1 MHARIQEE
9 VSDTPPARRRHGH
22 RTCRERSPGRELT
35 PALVKLKRR
44 LERWELDHLRQHAAE
59 LAERL
64 EDAERRRSYADQQAD
79 FWREQCMRLEEAIT
93 DEDSGSGRQIGL
105 TLSGDLVVVEA

>member
-1 MHARIQEE
+1 M
-9 VSDTPPARRRHGH
+9 TTRHG
-22 RTCRERSPGRELT
+22 CRPDWRLGSRLIATLE
-35 PALVKLKRR
+35 KR
-44 LERWELDHLRQHAAE
+44 LDRWELDHLRRHVAE

-64 EDAERRRSYADQQAD
+64 EDAERRLSYAEDTAE

-93 DEDSGSGRQIGL
+93 GDDGGSGRQIGL

>member
-1 MHARIQEE
+1 MTAIHI
-9 VSDTPPARRRHGH
+9 P
-22 RTCRERSPGRELT
+22 
-35 PALVKLKRR
+35 LVKSHRGAGSSAFRTLVGLKRR
-44 LERWELDHLRQHAAE
+44 LDRWELDHLRQHAAE

-64 EDAERRRSYADQQAD
+64 EDAERRLSYADEQAD

>member
-1 MHARIQEE
+1 MSARNACR
-9 VSDTPPARRRHGH
+9 SDRLQAPLL
-22 RTCRERSPGRELT
+22 LT
-35 PALVKLKRR
+35 LQRR
-44 LERWELDHLRQHAAE
+44 LDRWELDHLRQHAAE

-64 EDAERRRSYADQQAD
+64 EDAERRLSYADEQAE

-93 DEDSGSGRQIGL
+93 DKDSGSGRQVGL

>member
-1 MHARIQEE
+1 MHARIQED
-9 VSDTPPARRRHGH
+9 VPNAPPARRRHGH
-22 RTCRERSPGRELT
+22 RTCREQGHGRALT

-44 LERWELDHLRQHAAE
+44 LDRWELDHLRQHAAE

-64 EDAERRRSYADQQAD
+64 DDAERRLSYAEDTAD

-93 DEDSGSGRQIGL
+93 DEDSGSGRQIGP